1 MKIRVIST
9 RDEIQNLNFNE
20 KVIHI
25 SFRPSNVDFLN
36 LMKKCPRL
44 RAIQVPPSYLK
55 TMSKAMKG
63 FLEMQGVDLLKGD
76 VWGHRKDL
84 DEYITIEDRT
94 LNDIRSL
101 MSKGMALDDVK
112 EEIQKTTNINPEL
125 IMYIAERKI
134 TA

>member
-1 MKIRVIST
+1 MRVISS
-9 RDEIQNLNFNE
+9 RDEIQDLNPNE
-20 KVIHI
+20 KVVHM

-44 RAIQVPPSYLK
+44 RAIQVPPSYQR
-55 TMSKAMKG
+55 TMSNVMKG
-63 FLEMQGVDLLKGD
+63 FLEMQGVDLLEGD

-94 LNDIRSL
+94 LNEIRYL
-101 MSKGMALDDVK
+101 ISKGMGLDDVK

-125 IMYIAERKI
+125 IMYIAERRI
-134 TA
+134 MV

>member
-1 MKIRVIST
+1 M
-9 RDEIQNLNFNE
+9 
-20 KVIHI
+20 

-44 RAIQVPPSYLK
+44 RAIQVPPSYQR
-55 TMSKAMKG
+55 TMSNVMKG
-63 FLEMQGVDLLKGD
+63 FLEMQGVDLLEGD

-94 LNDIRSL
+94 LNEIRYL
-101 MSKGMALDDVK
+101 ISKGMGLDDVK

-125 IMYIAERKI
+125 IMYIAERRI
-134 TA
+134 MV